1 MHLCVLRGSQNKE
14 RVFLYKALT
23 YRFL

>member
-14 RVFLYKALT
+14 RFFIYTALT